1 MPTVVQRQTLTGLI
15 YISAAAGASF
25 LLFSHDL
32 QAGTRSAELLY
43 WLFCLAA
50 PSVFAFAYPRFL
62 FAASPPLKSRQRFA
76 IILHGLGAAIATFL
90 FTILASP
97 FWKNPV
103 RDVDSITLPLVQL
116 IVLTIFLVAGL
127 FLLLRNKSS
136 FATFA
141 PFLFWPYWLLLALL
155 SVDRFFQETI
165 FHTVLCFLCFL
176 TPFLFMFAAGALSY
190 RPKLAHSFALAGLVG
205 VPWIRWSLRDSGL
218 GNVWLMFNVPD
229 SDLRMYPL
237 HLPLYSGLAIFSAAL
252 IALAIAT
259 AILRLLPS
267 RWQFRQSAIREWTW
281 PAFAASFLLLA
292 IWFRQSVMP
301 YRIPGALDYSGWP
314 ILQILHVEKRGFQ
327 FNENSVRVWGYRGHP
342 LFVYFSGNHRR
353 LFEYRFQE
361 ESASGELPDALTEH
375 VRTVIQSLQ
384 GTRNDWDAVKP
395 LRAWNTDGWYVSGE
409 GIGLKAYGSDKGATP
424 PQEIVGLFDDLEKI
438 SRSRETSSDRKDV
451 CFGFCY
457 DPLSGLGFLY
467 ANHRCRNETDG
478 VVCR

>member
-1 MPTVVQRQTLTGLI
+1 MPTVVQRKTLTGLI

-25 LLFSHDL
+25 LLFSHNL
-32 QAGTRSAELLY
+32 QAGTRSAEFLY
-43 WLFCLAA
+43 WLFCSAA
-50 PSVFAFAYPRFL
+50 PLVFAFAYPRFL
-62 FAASPPLKSRQRFA
+62 FATSPPLKSRQRFA

-90 FTILASP
+90 FAILASP

-127 FLLLRNKSS
+127 SLLLRNKSS
-136 FATFA
+136 FAMFA

-155 SVDRFFQETI
+155 TVDRFFQENV

-218 GNVWLMFNVPD
+218 GNVWLMFNLPD
-229 SDLRMYPL
+229 RELRMYPL
-237 HLPLYSGLAIFSAAL
+237 HLPLYSALTILAAAL
-252 IALAIAT
+252 IAFAIAT
-259 AILRLLPS
+259 ATLRLLPCS
-267 RWQFRQSAIREWTW
+267 WQFRKSPVCERTW

-301 YRIPGALDYSGWP
+301 YRIPGAVDYSGWP

-327 FNENSVRVWGYRGHP
+327 FYESCISEKETERGC
-342 LFVYFSGNHRR
+342 
-353 LFEYRFQE
+353 
-361 ESASGELPDALTEH
+361 
-375 VRTVIQSLQ
+375 
-384 GTRNDWDAVKP
+384 
-395 LRAWNTDGWYVSGE
+395 LRYPSTLDGWYFTGD
-409 GIGLKAYGSDKGATP
+409 GIGLRAYISDKGANP
-424 PQEIVGLFDDLEKI
+424 PQEIVELFNELEKI
-438 SRSRETSSDRKDV
+438 SRSRETQSDRKDV
-451 CFGFCY
+451 CLGFCY

-467 ANHRCRNETDG
+467 AKDTSASETPFAAAAMQTALG
-478 VVCR
+478 APQPRYKAFIVPITVPKSPTNGAVEAMVAKPPSFRFMSA

>member
-1 MPTVVQRQTLTGLI
+1 VPTAVQRKLLTSVI

-25 LLFSHDL
+25 LLFSHGL
-32 QAGTRSAELLY
+32 QAGTRSAEFLY
-43 WLFCLAA
+43 WLFCSTA
-50 PSVFAFAYPRFL
+50 PLVFAFAYPRFL
-62 FAASPPLKSRQRFA
+62 FATSPPLKSRQWFA
-76 IILHGLGAAIATFL
+76 IILHGFGAAIATFL
-90 FTILASP
+90 FAILASP

-127 FLLLRNKSS
+127 SLLLRNTSS

-141 PFLFWPYWLLLALL
+141 SFLFWPYWLLLALL

-165 FHTVLCFLCFL
+165 FRTVLYFLCFL

-190 RPKLAHSFALAGLVG
+190 RPKLAHSVALAGLVG
-205 VPWIRWSLRDSGL
+205 VPWIRLSLRDSGL
-218 GNVWLMFNVPD
+218 GNVWLMFNLPD
-229 SDLRMYPL
+229 NELRMYPL

-267 RWQFRQSAIREWTW
+267 RWQFRQSAIRECTW

-301 YRIPGALDYSGWP
+301 YRIPGAVDYSGWP
-314 ILQILHVEKRGFQ
+314 ILQILHVEKRGSQ
-327 FNENSVRVWGYRGHP
+327 FHESCVSVGGYRGHP
-342 LFVYFSGNHRR
+342 LSVSFSDNHRR
-353 LFEYRFQE
+353 LFQYRFQQE
-361 ESASGELPDALTEH
+361 HASGQLSEALTEH
-375 VRTVIQSLQ
+375 VRTVIQSSQ
-384 GTRNDWDAVKP
+384 ATRNDWNAVKP

-409 GIGLKAYGSDKGATP
+409 GIGLRAYASDKGANP
-424 PQEIVGLFDDLEKI
+424 PQEIVGLFNELEEI
-438 SRSRETSSDRKDV
+438 PRSWGTQSDRKDV
-451 CFGFCY
+451 CLGFCY

-467 ANHRCRNETDG
+467 ANHRCRNESDG